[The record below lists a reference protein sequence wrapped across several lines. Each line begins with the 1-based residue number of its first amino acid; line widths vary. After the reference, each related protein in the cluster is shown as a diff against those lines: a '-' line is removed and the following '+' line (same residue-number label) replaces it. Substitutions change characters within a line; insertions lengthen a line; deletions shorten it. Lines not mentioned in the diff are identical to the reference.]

1 MKIAIF
7 LESFQP
13 EYWGG
18 RETRWKNLI
27 DFFSGSNELL
37 IYGDFSQF
45 SSDVAFPGV
54 QAKFVNIGPL
64 PPMYGPKGNRSL
76 KHAILYTF
84 KAYKVLSSKSD
95 ILLTDQTPLI
105 SIPVF
110 RLFAFV
116 SRTQLSITWHE
127 VWSAQTWF
135 RYSRIMGIFGVFIQE
150 MALLF
155 SKNIVVPSAEVAV
168 DLQKRLI
175 SRKPTV
181 IANGVKPNL
190 QRRKVNQSQ
199 QNDPAINLLFVGRL
213 IKHKNC
219 DFLIDIME
227 RAINLRKNWKM
238 TIIGIGPLEFELKKL
253 VADKNLVQYIT
264 FKSNIP
270 EIDLLKEYSISDV
283 FVFPSQREGY
293 GISVAEAISQD
304 LPVIVY
310 DCPENASTSLV
321 QTKVTGLKIE
331 KLDVA
336 IWIAAIEELM
346 NNRDRSQFQDQ
357 TEIASWESIGNEYSD
372 FLAALVRPSNV
383 TVKNQV

>member
-27 DFFSGSNELL
+27 DYFSDSNELF
-37 IYGDFSQF
+37 IYGDFSRF

-54 QAKFVNIGPL
+54 QVKFVNLGPL
-64 PPMYGPKGNRSL
+64 PTMYGPKGNRSL

-84 KAYKVLSSKSD
+84 KAHKVLFSKSD

-116 SRTQLSITWHE
+116 SSTQLSITWHE

-135 RYSRIMGIFGVFIQE
+135 RYSRFMGIFGILLQE
-150 MALLF
+150 IALLF
-155 SKNIVVPSAEVAV
+155 SKNIVVPSAEVAA
-168 DLQKRLI
+168 DLQKRLV
-175 SRKPTV
+175 SRTPIV
-181 IANGVKPNL
+181 IANGVKSSL
-190 QRRKVNQSQ
+190 HLRKVNQSQ
-199 QNDPAINLLFVGRL
+199 QIDPSFNLLFVGRL

-227 RAINLRKNWKM
+227 RARNLGKNWKL
-238 TIIGIGPLEFELKKL
+238 TIIGIGPMEYNLRKL
-253 VADKNLVQYIT
+253 VTEKNLGQYIT
-264 FKSNIP
+264 FKSNVP
-270 EIDLLKEYSISDV
+270 EIELMEQYASSDV

-293 GISVAEAISQD
+293 GISVAEAISHD

-310 DCPENASTSLV
+310 NCPENASTSLV
-321 QTKVTGLKIE
+321 HTKAIGLKVE
-331 KLDVA
+331 ELRVS
-336 IWIAAIEELM
+336 IWIASIEELLH
-346 NNRDRSQFQDQ
+346 NQERHRVRNQL
-357 TEIASWESIGNEYSD
+357 EIATWESIGNEYSD
-372 FLAALVRPSNV
+372 FLSTLIRSSDSI
-383 TVKNQV
+383 

>member
-37 IYGDFSQF
+37 IYGDFSRF

-84 KAYKVLSSKSD
+84 KAHKVLFSKSD

-116 SRTQLSITWHE
+116 SSTQLSITWHE

-135 RYSRIMGIFGVFIQE
+135 RYSRFMGIFGILLQE
-150 MALLF
+150 IALLF
-155 SKNIVVPSAEVAV
+155 SKNIVVPSAEVGA
-168 DLQKRLI
+168 DLQKRLV
-175 SRKPTV
+175 SRKPIV
-181 IANGVKPNL
+181 ISNGVKSSL
-190 QRRKVNQSQ
+190 HLRKVNQSQ
-199 QNDPAINLLFVGRL
+199 QIDPSVNLLFVGRL

-227 RAINLRKNWKM
+227 RARNLGKNWKL
-238 TIIGIGPLEFELKKL
+238 TIIGIGPMEYNLRKL
-253 VADKNLVQYIT
+253 VTEKNLGQYIT
-264 FKSNIP
+264 FKSNVP
-270 EIDLLKEYSISDV
+270 EIELMERYSSSDV

-293 GISVAEAISQD
+293 GISVAEAISHD

-310 DCPENASTSLV
+310 NCPENASTSLV
-321 QTKVTGLKIE
+321 HTKVIGLKVE
-331 KLDVA
+331 ELKVS
-336 IWIAAIEELM
+336 IWIASIEELLH
-346 NNRDRSQFQDQ
+346 NQERHRVRNQL
-357 TEIASWESIGNEYSD
+357 EIATWESIGNEYSD
-372 FLAALVRPSNV
+372 YLSTLIRSSN
-383 TVKNQV
+383 TR

>member
-1 MKIAIF
+1 
-7 LESFQP
+7 
-13 EYWGG
+13 
-18 RETRWKNLI
+18 
-27 DFFSGSNELL
+27 
-37 IYGDFSQF
+37 
-45 SSDVAFPGV
+45 
-54 QAKFVNIGPL
+54 
-64 PPMYGPKGNRSL
+64 
-76 KHAILYTF
+76 
-84 KAYKVLSSKSD
+84 
-95 ILLTDQTPLI
+95 
-105 SIPVF
+105 
-110 RLFAFV
+110 
-116 SRTQLSITWHE
+116 
-127 VWSAQTWF
+127 
-135 RYSRIMGIFGVFIQE
+135 
-150 MALLF
+150 
-155 SKNIVVPSAEVAV
+155 
-168 DLQKRLI
+168 
-175 SRKPTV
+175 
-181 IANGVKPNL
+181 
-190 QRRKVNQSQ
+190 
-199 QNDPAINLLFVGRL
+199 
-213 IKHKNC
+213 
-219 DFLIDIME
+219 ME
-227 RAINLRKNWKM
+227 RAINLRKNWRM

-357 TEIASWESIGNEYSD
+357 TEIATWESIGNEYSD

>member
-27 DFFSGSNELL
+27 DFFSDSNELI
-37 IYGDFSQF
+37 IYGDFSRF
-45 SSDVAFPGV
+45 SSEVAFPGV
-54 QAKFVNIGPL
+54 RAKFVNIGPL
-64 PPMYGPKGNRSL
+64 PPMYDPKGNRSL
-76 KHAILYTF
+76 KHAVLYTLKTYKILF
-84 KAYKVLSSKSD
+84 SKAD

-110 RLFAFV
+110 RLFAYV

-135 RYSRIMGIFGVFIQE
+135 RYSRFLGIFGVLLQE
-150 MALLF
+150 IALLF
-155 SKNIVVPSAEVAV
+155 SKNIVVPTADVAA
-168 DLQKRLI
+168 DLQKRLF
-175 SRKPTV
+175 SRKPNV
-181 IANGVKPNL
+181 ITNGVKSSL
-190 QRRKVNQSQ
+190 QRRKVNQCQ
-199 QNDPAINLLFVGRL
+199 QKNLAVNLLFVGRL

-227 RAINLRKNWKM
+227 RAISLGKNWKM
-238 TIIGIGPLEFELKKL
+238 TIIGIGPMENNLRKL
-253 VADKNLVQYIT
+253 VTDKNLVRHIT
-264 FKSNIP
+264 FKSNVP
-270 EIDLLKEYSISDV
+270 EIELMEEYSTSDV

-321 QTKVTGLKIE
+321 QTKVSGLKVE
-331 KLDVA
+331 KLEVA

-346 NNRDRSQFQDQ
+346 NSKGRDQLQNQ
-357 TEIASWESIGNEYSD
+357 LEIATWESIGNEYSD
-372 FLAALVRPSNV
+372 FLSTLIRSSDSR
-383 TVKNQV
+383 